1 MALKTG
7 EPAKPSSLKQRF
19 SLGHGEPCFKHAY
32 LSCMPKNLRCR
43 WLLYMFRCLEAM
55 MYKLGASSITA
66 PKVSTRADN
75 HHCHVLK
82 FLWMTL
88 ALVCRW
94 EAAYGRDFPNCR
106 GLHAYP
112 LKLKKCSMALKISEH
127 PFTGFFWVIPWNQLT
142 VSFHWQQCT
151 LKGQIYTKGYR

>member
-1 MALKTG
+1 MSL
-7 EPAKPSSLKQRF
+7 PSLTLQNKDFLLDMVNPISNISILAGCQKLF
-19 SLGHGEPCFKHAY
+19 
-32 LSCMPKNLRCR
+32 RCR
-43 WLLYMFRCLEAM
+43 WLLYMFRCFKAM
-55 MYKLGASSITA
+55 IYKLGASSITA

-75 HHCHVLK
+75 HLCHVLK
-82 FLWMTL
+82 SLWIAL

-106 GLHAYP
+106 SLHAYP
-112 LKLKKCSMALKISEH
+112 LKLKICSMALKISEH
-127 PFTGFFWVIPWNQLT
+127 PFVGSFWVIPWNQLT